1 VVASSVS
8 FVVFN
13 QIFREE
19 MRMFIRT
26 GIAVAVAGAVVLGGC
41 AAEEGAEEAAPM
53 EEAAEQAAASSAM
66 VAILTPTDGSEV
78 VGTEAHVTFQVA
90 GVVIAPAGTADPG
103 TGHHHLFLDTDLTPL
118 DQPIPMDTPGIT
130 HLGQAQTE
138 HHFTDLAPG
147 EHRII
152 AVVADGAH
160 IPLNPPVID
169 TVTFTVRAP

>member
-1 VVASSVS
+1 MVASSVRS
-8 FVVFN
+8 VGVN
-13 QIFREE
+13 PIFREE
-19 MRMFIRT
+19 WMMFIRT
-26 GIAVAVAGAVVLGGC
+26 SIAVAVAGAMALGGC
-41 AAEEGAEEAAPM
+41 AAEEGMEEEVPM
-53 EEAAEQAAASSAM
+53 EEAADQMAAGPAM
-66 VAILTPTDGSEV
+66 VAIVTPADGSEV
-78 VGTEAHVTFQVA
+78 AGTEAHVTFEVS
-90 GVVIAPAGTADPG
+90 GVTIARAGTADPG

-118 DQPIPMDTPGIT
+118 DQAIPMDTPGIV

-169 TVTFTVRAP
+169 TVTFTVVAP